1 MNNDQPSN
9 NQFASTHT
17 FGKQH
22 VLNHMPRNEED
33 ERLALRYLD
42 RCAPDLVGVILGGVL

>member
-9 NQFASTHT
+9 NQFASALT

-22 VLNHMPRNEED
+22 VLNHAPRDLEAEK
-33 ERLALRYLD
+33 LALRYLD
-42 RCAPDLVGVILGGVL
+42 KRAPDLVGMILGAVL

>member
-9 NQFASTHT
+9 NQYSNAFT
-17 FGKQH
+17 FGKQR
-22 VLNHMPRNEED
+22 VLNHVPRNEED

-42 RCAPDLVGVILGGVL
+42 KWAPDLVGVILGGVL

>member
-9 NQFASTHT
+9 NQFASALT

-22 VLNHMPRNEED
+22 VLNHAPRDLEAEK
-33 ERLALRYLD
+33 LALRYLD
-42 RCAPDLVGVILGGVL
+42 KHAPELVGMVMGHLL

>member
-1 MNNDQPSN
+1 VNPNNT
-9 NQFASTHT
+9 FAPAKT

-22 VLNHMPRNEED
+22 VLNHAPRNLEE

-42 RCAPDLVGVILGGVL
+42 KWAPDLVGVILGGVL

>member
-9 NQFASTHT
+9 NQYAAALT

-22 VLNHMPRNEED
+22 VLNHAPRDHEA
-33 ERLALRYLD
+33 ERRALTYLD
-42 RCAPDLVGVILGGVL
+42 KFAPDLVGMVLGHVL

>member
-9 NQFASTHT
+9 NQFSSNLT

-22 VLNHMPRNEED
+22 VLNHAPRDLEAEA
-33 ERLALRYLD
+33 RALRYLD
-42 RCAPDLVGVILGGVL
+42 KRAPDLVGMIMGHLL

>member
-9 NQFASTHT
+9 NQFSANLT
-17 FGKQH
+17 FGKQR
-22 VLNHMPRNEED
+22 VLNHVPRDQEQ

-42 RCAPDLVGVILGGVL
+42 KHAPDLCGMIMGHLL